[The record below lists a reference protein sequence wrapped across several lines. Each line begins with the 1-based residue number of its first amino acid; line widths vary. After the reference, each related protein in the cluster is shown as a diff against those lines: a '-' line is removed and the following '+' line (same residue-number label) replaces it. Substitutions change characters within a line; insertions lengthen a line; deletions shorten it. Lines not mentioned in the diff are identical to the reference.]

1 MLRSDRRAHRFV
13 PCATNLDPKAFP
25 MTTSEHSTSA
35 HRPPPTSPGS
45 AALLS
50 VEIAT
55 LDQHGDPGF
64 VHTRGH
70 FYTHS
75 TAARFAITQAEA
87 VTALREADELAV
99 TINREGEGYTET
111 DVLVVGSTGEIACAL
126 AAIPNYAAGVRG
138 AELSPPDY
146 VRAAAAA
153 VLSTRAPLPDGH
165 ERVDVLEVQVRSV
178 RPDPLPDSTTVL
190 GDYPTPVARQVADE
204 LVDQLTAAAPGRM
217 EGAVTEIDAR
227 AIVLVAHSVTLSD
240 TDTAA
245 VQRYRQITRL
255 QTNLTALDS
264 VVDASDVIELTAQLY
279 RLLAHNVRRTV
290 DTDAADG
297 TWS

>member
-1 MLRSDRRAHRFV
+1 M
-13 PCATNLDPKAFP
+13 N
-25 MTTSEHSTSA
+25 TSEHSTSV
-35 HRPPPTSPGS
+35 HRPRPTSPGS
-45 AALLS
+45 TTLLS

-55 LDQHGDPGF
+55 LDQHGGPGF

-190 GDYPTPVARQVADE
+190 GDYPAPVARQVAGE
-204 LVDQLTAAAPGRM
+204 LVDQLTAAATGRM

-227 AIVLVAHSVTLSD
+227 SIVLVAHSVALSD

-245 VQRYRQITRL
+245 VQRYGKITRIRA
-255 QTNLTALDS
+255 NLAALDS
-264 VVDASDVIELTAQLY
+264 DAAADEVLDLVAEHQ
-279 RLLAHNVRRTV
+279 RLHAHNVRRTGE
-290 DTDAADG
+290 TEAAEG
-297 TWS
+297 SWS

>member
-1 MLRSDRRAHRFV
+1 
-13 PCATNLDPKAFP
+13 
-25 MTTSEHSTSA
+25 MTSTSEQSA
-35 HRPPPTSPGS
+35 PPPPPVDSHTPSGS
-45 AALLS
+45 VPKLLS

-99 TINREGEGYTET
+99 TVTRQGEGYTDT
-111 DVLVVGSTGEIACAL
+111 DVLLVGTTGEIVCAL

-138 AELSPPDY
+138 AELTAPQYVQEVVAEVVATRPPLD
-146 VRAAAAA
+146 AE
-153 VLSTRAPLPDGH
+153 H
-165 ERVDVLEVQVRSV
+165 EHIDVLEVQVRSV

-190 GDYPTPVARQVADE
+190 GEYPIDPARHVAGA
-204 LVDQLTAAAPGRM
+204 LVEQLIAAAPGRI

-227 AIVLVAHSVTLSD
+227 KVVRVSHSVELSD
-240 TDTAA
+240 SDAAA
-245 VQRYRQITRL
+245 VERYEKITRL
-255 QTNLTALDS
+255 RANLAALDADADASELLGVVAEHERLHAHTVRAGGHAAQTNG
-264 VVDASDVIELTAQLY
+264 
-279 RLLAHNVRRTV
+279 VR
-290 DTDAADG
+290 
-297 TWS
+297 S

>member
-1 MLRSDRRAHRFV
+1 
-13 PCATNLDPKAFP
+13 
-25 MTTSEHSTSA
+25 MTTTEHSTPA

-55 LDQHGDPGF
+55 LDQYGDPGF

-70 FYTHS
+70 FFTHS

-99 TINREGEGYTET
+99 TINREGEGHTET
-111 DVLVVGSTGEIACAL
+111 DVFVVGSPGEIACAL

-146 VRAAAAA
+146 VRAAVAA
-153 VLSTRAPLPDGH
+153 VLSARPPLPDGH

-178 RPDPLPDSTTVL
+178 RPDPLPDSTSVF
-190 GDYPTPVARQVADE
+190 GDYPTSLARQVAGE
-204 LVDQLTAAAPGRM
+204 LVDQLTAAAPGRL

-227 AIVLVAHSVTLSD
+227 SIVLVAHSVALSD
-240 TDTAA
+240 TDAAA
-245 VQRYRQITRL
+245 VERYGQITRL
-255 QTNLTALDS
+255 RANLAALDS
-264 VVDASDVIELTAQLY
+264 VVDAHQVIELTAQLD
-279 RLLAHNVRRTV
+279 RLLAHTVRF
-290 DTDAADG
+290 AGGSAPADG
-297 TWS
+297 ARA